1 MCQGS
6 AVPQGGQAG
15 GMSLRNPY
23 MEQGPGGRGMPK
35 LGPASFEGGGYAL
48 PAMEQNPSSV
58 GRPPR
63 PSNPFF
69 IDDGN
74 MRVWGDP
81 SNRMDPQG
89 RQAPPTPV
97 QAPAPTGG
105 LDLSDPYAALKQAAT
120 GAPSQ
125 SQGLLGNAV
134 QAAPGIAIAENHQP
148 APNDLFQTQYRRQS
162 PQEAAQRRAQQDAYS
177 LAHRP
182 PPGPPVPLNTG
193 AGRPP
198 MPTKMQP
205 GQQGWDY
212 NNSFGGGSN
221 GWTPVFSPEAWTYMN
236 HQGLNLGRGL
246 PSWWGEIDPNDQLGS
261 IGRLSGRP
269 FGG

>member
-23 MEQGPGGRGMPK
+23 
-35 LGPASFEGGGYAL
+35 
-48 PAMEQNPSSV
+48 MEQNPSSV

-89 RQAPPTPV
+89 RPPMAPPTPV

-148 APNDLFQTQYRRQS
+148 APPGLFETQYRRQS
-162 PQEAAQRRAQQDAYS
+162 PNEAAARRAQQDAYS

-221 GWTPVFSPEAWTYMN
+221 GWTPVFSPEAWAYMN

-261 IGRLSGRP
+261 IGRLSGRR